1 MTGTDFEVEIKT
13 RDEDRYVFHS
23 GHGVENPRKVLEE
36 EIKLLKNLHV
46 ETTSAVLVVDS
57 RIGIEGT
64 VIGDRA
70 RNGRVMMTSSKARET
85 LLSELNRRR
94 NQPEASTEVMLT
106 SDIAE
111 DSLRKYNTAVYIP
124 RTGDPLHLV
133 KQKILEASKTL
144 RDGGRVVIASSRRTV
159 ERLKEYAGELGS
171 FDETIDGD
179 VSILEIEPD
188 DNSVEEPFEVSK
200 LKHSI
205 KGEKVKFQVPSGMFT
220 PEDMRRV
227 EMMVRELSAAQGKLL
242 DVAVGPGLAAIYSR
256 GLYEQETVSVS
267 QDDYMKR
274 FAEKS
279 ASING
284 KDLEAYVDE
293 GLHIFDSRSFDSIAY
308 NAKGRDR
315 RFRQNMKDC
324 FRVLRPSGTVFVV
337 HSKDIPAEQV
347 LRQEFSSYSVR
358 RREGNLQITSATK

>member
-1 MTGTDFEVEIKT
+1 MKATDFEVKIKT
-13 RDEDRYVFHS
+13 RDDERYIFHS

-70 RNGRVMMTSSKARET
+70 RNGRVMMTSSRARET

-94 NQPEASTEVMLT
+94 NEPEASTEVMLT

-111 DSLRKYNTAVYIP
+111 DSLRKYSTAVYIP

-144 RDGGRVVIASSRRTV
+144 RKGGRVVIASSRKTV
-159 ERLKEYAGELGS
+159 EGLKDYAGEIGDFS
-171 FDETIDGD
+171 ETIDGD
-179 VSILEIEPD
+179 VSVLRIEPEEIPA
-188 DNSVEEPFEVSK
+188 EEPLEVSR

-205 KGEKVKFQVPSGMFT
+205 KGVKVRFQTPSGTFT

-227 EMMVRELSAAQGKLL
+227 EMTVRELSASSGELL
-242 DVAVGPGLAAIYSR
+242 DAGFGPGLAAIYSR
-256 GLYEQETVSVS
+256 GLYEQETASVS
-267 QDDYMKR
+267 EDDYMRR
-274 FAEKS
+274 FARKS

-284 KDLEAYVDE
+284 IDLEAFVDD
-293 GLHIFDSRSFDSIAY
+293 GLKVFDSRSFDTVAY
-308 NAKGRDR
+308 NADGKER
-315 RFRQNMKDC
+315 RFREDIKEC
-324 FRVLRPSGTVFVV
+324 FRILRPSGTVFIV
-337 HSKDIPAEQV
+337 HSKSLNAEQV

-358 RREGNLQITSATK
+358 RREGDLQVSSATK